1 MAGVVPPWGIEGG
14 GTAQQQRGRP
24 QRGNENFD
32 PRRDPRSV
40 PGRGGAAGEVV
51 SSALELRQASILS
64 ERNIL
69 LDELIQVKKEL
80 QLAQMESKRMADA
93 FVQRLS
99 VVESRIM
106 AGEANTRT
114 LDKREAGGQQALAA
128 QRGDIELKMRE
139 MLAEMARFK
148 QGLESEFRGQ
158 MQTIQAELKQRDT
171 AMLQVEAQA
180 REWVRHSRA
189 ADEQRARMET
199 ELKASVEKRLL
210 VVQDATRKMEAD
222 HLDRV
227 AVLERLMQREA
238 DERVQGDEQTRKDL
252 EDGINVLR
260 KASEREEL
268 AIERLQADL
277 RSELDGVVQATSARV
292 TAFRE
297 EAERGRARLDDD
309 LQEERARRVDDSED
323 IKRKLDTFIKL
334 YEVERARLRD
344 AVRSALEQMTER
356 TRSVQEVSR
365 AMQQEG
371 VRIKNSAAR
380 VEQEA
385 MDGLAQLTEKVE
397 DGFHVLRAV
406 QDRHALQIQEN
417 RQQGAAGLQDLRDKV
432 QQAQARVQAELDKN
446 FQEDRQTRQDMTKRL
461 DDMDEAGQKA
471 ERRLTH
477 AHHEVEDKV
486 RRTLET
492 VNKDME
498 TLRFRTMTALTDVEG
513 QAYDVKQR
521 VHAVEVQ
528 TEQRMVGH
536 GDDLRAAHSKMWE
549 EILHLKSNMRGAAAV
564 DQELR
569 VATNLNLQK
578 LAAVVKKLGGS
589 LLAWDAQH
597 GAQVAHRAPDLQ
609 ATELGK
615 ETDEL
620 EASLVR
626 DAERIAN
633 MQARGQAM
641 QLEAD
646 RHVEQELARLRL
658 SQQEAGAKLTHEA
671 SEAEV
676 AQLKAQLSKT
686 VAERDEMKMSLDL
699 SKVVGHGPGGDE
711 VAVRDAGF
719 GQGGVQAEDDGG
731 QGKAADAAGLV
742 AATAGSSD
750 GGLEGQGEPSGDKDA
765 VGSVGSG
772 GSEAQEERKLGT
784 GEKKFVDDFV
794 DDIMLGGQAP
804 AGLPEEAAGGDP
816 SQSDAGSG
824 AAPKESDDLIAP
836 AAPAGGAQ
844 SSTGMSAERLRQ
856 VEAWGSAVFRR
867 FDVNQDGQ
875 LSKYELVA
883 MLRTLPSPAAQS
895 ADEQGSAGRAGSKV
909 DAVAELIARM
919 DADGDA
925 LISEAEWLVSLAECE
940 GLASVLEGV
949 EAAGTTVKVEEMA
962 AAADMSDAFT
972 DEHRAAALKIQ
983 ARQRGRRDRAAVEQL
998 RSAQE
1003 LLKPL
1008 NVAPALRGAGG
1019 DGEDGAGG
1027 ADDAGAHDL
1036 DSTIQKLEADKAAL
1050 AARLQEVSEGAQ
1062 GASGD
1067 DVQVPSSSPQ
1077 AARDVQQDGHRDA
1090 LAELQDDAEGA
1101 SVAAEVDARPGDSA
1115 QTLAPLASEAE
1126 LAGTGENAPDAA
1138 DLGGQDSAHDVGKGG
1153 AELSGA
1159 DASGQGDEVVGVD
1172 EDDATDEG
1180 AAAVASGI
1188 EDADVEGGAV
1198 DDTVADAADDTVDSA
1213 RPGTPPAAA
1222 QGLAAEASRNGAAE
1236 EVGSESA
1243 GAQDGERPTEALDAA
1258 GGQEGETVAV
1268 ESLSDGASNGPAG
1281 TVLRCV

>member
-14 GTAQQQRGRP
+14 GSAQQPRGRP

-139 MLAEMARFK
+139 MLAEMVRFK

-277 RSELDGVVQATSARV
+277 RSELDGVVQATTSRV

-477 AHHEVEDKV
+477 AHHEVEDNV

-597 GAQVAHRAPDLQ
+597 GAQVAQRAPDLQ

-620 EASLVR
+620 EASLVK

-658 SQQEAGAKLTHEA
+658 SQQEAGAKLAHEA

-676 AQLKAQLSKT
+676 AQLKAELSKT

-699 SKVVGHGPGGDE
+699 SKVVGHGRGGDE
-711 VAVRDAGF
+711 LTVGDAGL
-719 GQGGVQAEDDGG
+719 GQGGLQAEEDGG
-731 QGKAADAAGLV
+731 QGRADDAAGFV

-750 GGLEGQGEPSGDKDA
+750 GGLGRQGEPGGDKDA
-765 VGSVGSG
+765 IGSVGSG

-794 DDIMLGGQAP
+794 DDIMLGGQTP
-804 AGLPEEAAGGDP
+804 AGLPEEATGGDP

-824 AAPKESDDLIAP
+824 AAPKGESGDLTAP

-883 MLRTLPSPAAQS
+883 MLRTLPSPAAQW
-895 ADEQGSAGRAGSKV
+895 ADEQGADRAGSKI
-909 DAVAELIARM
+909 DAVAELIAKM

-940 GLASVLEGV
+940 GLASVLENV
-949 EAAGTTVKVEEMA
+949 EAAGTTVKVEEIA

-1003 LLKPL
+1003 VLKPL
-1008 NVAPALRGAGG
+1008 NVAPAVRGAGG
-1019 DGEDGAGG
+1019 DAEDGAGG

-1050 AARLQEVSEGAQ
+1050 AARLQEVPESLQ

-1067 DVQVPSSSPQ
+1067 DVQVSSSSPQ
-1077 AARDVQQDGHRDA
+1077 AALDVQQDEHRDA
-1090 LAELQDDAEGA
+1090 LVELQDDAEGA
-1101 SVAAEVDARPGDSA
+1101 SVATESDARPGDSA
-1115 QTLAPLASEAE
+1115 QTVAPLASEAE
-1126 LAGTGENAPDAA
+1126 LAGSGENAPNAA
-1138 DLGGQDSAHDVGKGG
+1138 DLGAEDSAHDTGKGG
-1153 AELSGA
+1153 EELSGA
-1159 DASGQGDEVVGVD
+1159 DASGQGEKVVGVD

-1188 EDADVEGGAV
+1188 EDADVERGAV
-1198 DDTVADAADDTVDSA
+1198 DGTVTDAADDTVDSA

-1222 QGLAAEASRNGAAE
+1222 QGLAAEVSRNGAAE
-1236 EVGSESA
+1236 EVGDGSV
-1243 GAQDGERPTEALDAA
+1243 GAQDDELTTEAVNAA
-1258 GGQEGETVAV
+1258 DGQEGETFAV
-1268 ESLSDGASNGPAG
+1268 EALSDGASNGPAG
-1281 TVLRCV
+1281 TVWRCV